1 MRAITQDADC
11 PSCGGAHH
19 LCLPP
24 AGPIADQYGYTCPAT
39 GHEVSISSCA
49 PWKVLPDRPVG
60 ALDLAPL
67 RMLRVADRPSPSPVD
82 A

>member
-1 MRAITQDADC
+1 MRSIAQDADC

-19 LCLPP
+19 LCLPS
-24 AGPIADQYGYTCPAT
+24 AGSIADQYSYTCPAT
-39 GHEVSISSCA
+39 GHEVSISSCGL
-49 PWKVLPDRPVG
+49 WKVLKDRPAG

-67 RMLRVADRPSPSPVD
+67 RTLLVADRPSLSPVD